1 MAIKVKP
8 HTAGWLLF
16 IVYSVGYAGFQFSE
30 TKGLMRELI
39 WVNLLLTL
47 IVLLIYHKKWD
58 KNFILTSLFLAF
70 FGYGLEVV
78 GVKTGLIF
86 GEYAYGPTLGFKY
99 WNTPIM
105 MGVTWITT
113 LYLSRQ
119 IAESLVKDPFLHC
132 LIAASLMVLLD
143 FFIEPFAIKQYM
155 WAWKNTTVPIHN
167 YIGWFISGFV
177 LHYIFLKFTKF
188 PQNKLSLAIYIIQ
201 LGFFLALFLSK
212 N

>member
-70 FGYGLEVV
+70 LSTISLLLGNKGLND
-78 GVKTGLIF
+78 LF
-86 GEYAYGPTLGFKY
+86 L
-99 WNTPIM
+99 
-105 MGVTWITT
+105 
-113 LYLSRQ
+113 LLSYLSQ
-119 IAESLVKDPFLHC
+119 
-132 LIAASLMVLLD
+132 
-143 FFIEPFAIKQYM
+143 
-155 WAWKNTTVPIHN
+155 
-167 YIGWFISGFV
+167 
-177 LHYIFLKFTKF
+177 KFSF
-188 PQNKLSLAIYIIQ
+188 
-201 LGFFLALFLSK
+201 
-212 N
+212 